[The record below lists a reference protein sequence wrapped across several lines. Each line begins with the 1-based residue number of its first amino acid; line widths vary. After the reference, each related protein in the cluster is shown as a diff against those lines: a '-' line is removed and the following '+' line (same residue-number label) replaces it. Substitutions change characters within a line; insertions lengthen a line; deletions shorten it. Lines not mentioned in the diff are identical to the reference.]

1 MPDLIFDFLL
11 FDKWEREMRKANWS
25 KIVVYCFLIVVLGS
39 FVMLVPATANYLEFW
54 AALSNF
60 YLRVDSFSWSNVTVD
75 TAKSIDIIA
84 NLTLFQNSS
93 YVGLKYHSVDI
104 KIYYA
109 DTFDT
114 LFEMRFWL
122 SGLPVEPFSRLEL
135 SLKNETASDAR
146 HFLDLK
152 SEGKMVELFFATSV
166 NLYLLG
172 QSTADRVYIED
183 VPLTV

>member
-1 MPDLIFDFLL
+1 
-11 FDKWEREMRKANWS
+11 MRKANWS
-25 KIVVYCFLIVVLGS
+25 KIAVYCFWIVVLGS
-39 FVMLVPATANYLEFW
+39 FVTLVPATANYLEFW
-54 AALSNF
+54 AALGHL
-60 YLRVDSFSWSNVTVD
+60 YLRVDSFSWSNLTVD
-75 TAKSIDIIA
+75 STSTISIDA
-84 NLTLFQNSS
+84 NLSLFHNSS
-93 YVGLKYHSVDI
+93 YVGLRYHSVDI

-114 LFEMRFWL
+114 LFEKRFWFYE
-122 SGLPVEPFSRLEL
+122 LPVAPFSRLEL
-135 SLKNETASDAR
+135 FIINETVSDAR